1 VPISHCVVAT
11 RQDSF
16 VSNDAGCEGQS
27 KEFALGYALR
37 RSDALLRFWLPSTS
51 THFVGYVLGTSKTT
65 KVRIRTAR

>member
-1 VPISHCVVAT
+1 MPIYRCIVAT
-11 RQDSF
+11 RQDRF

-65 KVRIRTAR
+65 KVRIRATC